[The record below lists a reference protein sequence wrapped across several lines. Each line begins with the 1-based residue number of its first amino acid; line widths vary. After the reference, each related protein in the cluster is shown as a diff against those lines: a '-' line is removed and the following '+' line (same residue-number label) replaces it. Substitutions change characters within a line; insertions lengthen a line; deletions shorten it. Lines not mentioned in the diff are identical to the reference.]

1 MLLSRVTSQFRCPSL
16 CMCGLPS
23 RLVSFDIR
31 LGSITSIAGAAGATL
46 AMLSPPQQADTA
58 TYPVHRDAA
67 RSRVTI
73 ASTVFLLS
81 PICRAMSR

>member
-1 MLLSRVTSQFRCPSL
+1 MR
-16 CMCGLPS
+16 GLRS
-23 RLVSFDIR
+23 RLVSLDIR

-67 RSRVTI
+67 RSCVTI
-73 ASTVFLLS
+73 DPTVVLTQSNL
-81 PICRAMSR
+81 PGDAAGN